1 MAAKVIPH
9 FALCGG
15 NDDCLG
21 SREGEKKGKKRKG
34 VNKAARRTKASETHT
49 HQQWHHHRRGEAADQ
64 REWRAASSKAAEP
77 PPAAELEHPPAAELE
92 HPLATRLNPR
102 EGLPQPWLPSPALQ
116 PPPPPPVRGARLV
129 FATRGTPVRRR
140 G

>member
-1 MAAKVIPH
+1 MASKVIPH

-77 PPAAELEHPPAAELE
+77 PAAELEHPRQQQQ
-92 HPLATRLNPR
+92 LARRLNPR
-102 EGLPQPWLPSPALQ
+102 ERLAATVAAVAGAAAAACERRSPCICDKEDPRAAKELTAGPAL
-116 PPPPPPVRGARLV
+116 
-129 FATRGTPVRRR
+129 
-140 G
+140 

>member
-1 MAAKVIPH
+1 MTNLPKQTGFGNQKHGSSIELKKMASKVIPH

-49 HQQWHHHRRGEAADQ
+49 QTVTPPQSRRGSRPRRVE
-64 REWRAASSKAAEP
+64 SSQQQ
-77 PPAAELEHPPAAELE
+77 
-92 HPLATRLNPR
+92 
-102 EGLPQPWLPSPALQ
+102 GC
-116 PPPPPPVRGARLV
+116 
-129 FATRGTPVRRR
+129 
-140 G
+140 